1 MANIKKVASLGLTR
15 TGTSISDV
23 PDAPTIGTATAG
35 VAQASVTFTP
45 ATTGGSPASYTVT
58 STPGSLTAS
67 GSSSPLTV
75 TGLTA
80 NTAYTF
86 KAKAINSTGTGQE
99 SSASNSATPPNVLYS
114 SAIWDNQN
122 TGLGNGVTTFQ
133 LEPLNHTVDL
143 SGNTATVG
151 YRAGN
156 LGAYNIKGY
165 ITYRNSSGTIV
176 WTAYVSDV
184 TYLSDA
190 EFDSSGNLYVVG
202 RVNAGGGV
210 IIKYN
215 SSGTLQWQRKFEVT
229 GITADLPTAFTAV
242 TVDSSGDIYAV
253 GNFAHNTTNQKTHGY
268 IVKYDSSGN
277 ITWQRKIAPNAGW
290 DTSTNSGVF
299 PQGVLTD
306 SSGNVYVSGYSKTQ
320 PQTNQNYMAS
330 FLIKYNS
337 SGTMQFD
344 RSVSIDASS
353 AGQCALY
360 EYKTFK
366 LTKDSSDNFYL
377 YGQYNKTQSNTTARK
392 FAAILKF
399 NSSGTYQNG
408 YEFNFTGNTTYTT
421 LIESCNGVS
430 TSAIWFTGT
439 FAASNANQSIVLFDH
454 SAGTVTRTRGSNM
467 GNAIVLADSSRSR
480 LLLHTRKTLGT
491 SSFDPEGGYSGQDI
505 LGELMFSI
513 SDDGTRLGTY
523 SNVTYND
530 TATTPTV
537 TSATASVG
545 STYHVL
551 STGSGTGSTPT
562 YTSTLNPATISA
574 STSAIS

>member
-1 MANIKKVASLGLTR
+1 MTITNRVSLKSVEFGITP
-15 TGTSISDV
+15 IDDV

-35 VAQASVTFTP
+35 VGSATVTFTP
-45 ATTGGSPASYTVT
+45 AATGGPVTTYTAT
-58 STPGSLTAS
+58 STPGSITGTSSSSPITVSGLTAS
-67 GSSSPLTV
+67 
-75 TGLTA
+75 
-80 NTAYTF
+80 TAYTF
-86 KAKAINSTGTGQE
+86 KVKGTNSTATGPE
-99 SSASNSATPPNVLYS
+99 SAASNSATPISVLYS

-133 LEPLNHTVDL
+133 LEPLKHTVDS

-151 YRAGN
+151 FRAGN
-156 LGAYNIKGY
+156 LGAYDGKGY
-165 ITYRNSSGTIV
+165 VTYRNSSGTRV

-184 TYLSDA
+184 TYLSGA

-202 RVNAGGGV
+202 RIVSGGGV
-210 IIKYN
+210 IVKYN

-229 GITADLPTAFTAV
+229 GVTADLPTAFTAV
-242 TVDSSGDIYAV
+242 TVDSSGNIYAV

-268 IVKYDSSGN
+268 IVKYDSSGS

-320 PQTNQNYMAS
+320 PQTNQNYTAS
-330 FLIKYNS
+330 FLIKYDS

-353 AGQCALY
+353 SGQAALY
-360 EYKTFK
+360 EYKVFK

-408 YEFNFTGNTTYTT
+408 YEFNYTGNTTTT
-421 LIESCNGVS
+421 TQIDSCNGVS
-430 TSAIWFTGT
+430 TSALWFTGS
-439 FAASNANQSIVLFDH
+439 FAASSANQSIVLFDH
-454 SAGTVTRTRGSNM
+454 SAGTVTRTRGSDM
-467 GNAIVLADSSRSR
+467 GNAVVLADSSRSR
-480 LLLHTRKTLGT
+480 VLLHTRKTIST

-513 SDDGTRLGTY
+513 SDDGTRTGSY
-523 SNVTYND
+523 PYVTYNN

-537 TSATASVG
+537 ASATASVG
-545 STYHVL
+545 SNYHVL
-551 STGSGTGSTPT
+551 SSGSGTGTTPT
-562 YTSTLNPATISA
+562 YTSTLNPTTI
-574 STSAIS
+574 TSSVTSIS